1 MLPVA
6 GCWDSLGC
14 AAECASSPIAR
25 TLPASAAVERICGF
39 ASTLQARNLIAKTK
53 TEVRRRSRLQR

>member
-1 MLPVA
+1 M
-6 GCWDSLGC
+6 GC